1 MKNLKI
7 FLFVCLIF
15 LSANSAFSQ
24 GKFLGKVVD
33 VLDGKTV
40 VIELPAGK
48 VTAVLQFIEIPEPEQ
63 AFSKE
68 VKNHLRALTFGKTV
82 EFKPLRVTPKNTVG
96 LLTLDGVDISNQML
110 RDGAAWYAL
119 PEKTGQNE
127 FESHTYQDNEK
138 QARMEKRG
146 IWSVENLRPAWE
158 VRAEAEEKRRQQ
170 GETTKEE
177 RAALEQ
183 FGATTKPQKIV
194 VRRELSSES
203 QKLAAAPE
211 TTIKLPPNFQ
221 NIGGLL
227 VGYDPALKFGLVATP
242 MVRLNI
248 PEDDGKQALTVQIAY
263 LYYDGNEEAGRKN
276 AYVVGV
282 DSESRDF
289 RFLKYNE
296 LIVTVDKIKINLGKA
311 KRFSRK
317 GENSV
322 REGLLYEVKK
332 PILEKIA
339 NGKNVSIKVGTFSDK
354 VDPEILTLLQNL
366 ISASQ

>member
-7 FLFVCLIF
+7 FLLVCLTF
-15 LSANSAFSQ
+15 LLANSAFSQ
-24 GKFLGKVVD
+24 GKFLGKVIEV
-33 VLDGKTV
+33 VDGKTV

-48 VTAVLQFIEIPEPEQ
+48 VTAVLQYVEIPEPDQ
-63 AFSKE
+63 PFSKE
-68 VKNHLRALTFGKTV
+68 VKNHLKALTFGKMV

-96 LLTLDGVDISNQML
+96 MLTLEGIDISNQMI

-119 PEKTGQNE
+119 PEKTGQSD
-127 FESHTYQDNEK
+127 FESRTYQDNEK
-138 QARMEKRG
+138 QARAEKRG
-146 IWSVENLRPAWE
+146 IWSVENLKPAWE
-158 VRAEAEEKRRQQ
+158 VRAEADEKRRQQ
-170 GETTKEE
+170 ENISKEE
-177 RAALEQ
+177 RSTLEQ

-203 QKLAAAPE
+203 QRLAETPE
-211 TTIKLPPNFQ
+211 TSIKLPPNMQ

-227 VGYDPALKFGLVATP
+227 IGYDSKTQLGVVATP
-242 MVRLNI
+242 MFKLNV
-248 PEDDGKQALTVQIAY
+248 PENDGRQALTVQIAY
-263 LYYDGNEEAGRKN
+263 LYYDGNEAAGRKN
-276 AYVVGV
+276 AYLVGV

-296 LIVTVDKIKINLGKA
+296 LIVSVDKIKINLGKA
-311 KRFSRK
+311 KRFEKR
-317 GENSV
+317 GENGV

-354 VDPEILTLLQNL
+354 VDSEILTLLQNL
-366 ISASQ
+366 LNAAN